1 MKKIICLSG
10 LFIMLIVS
18 GCFEITQESTIYADG
33 SGVYSN
39 ITDMSAVIG
48 MVKMMGGQE
57 TKDLEKLKVDTLV
70 SLAALKDSLPGLNE
84 KEKQLLE
91 KASLKVTLDADIE
104 KFLLNFSFPFSRPG
118 DIVII
123 NDLLKKSGKKIM
135 GDQMGKLMP
144 DSGKSGG
151 DALTSGSGEQEP
163 DLDSYFDFTY
173 EKGRF
178 TKKLNKEK
186 YANVEND
193 KSLKSLQ
200 EMGQMGSPMKL
211 KTILNL
217 PKPAKKAEG
226 AGIQLSEDKKKVT
239 IEATIDDFFEN
250 PAKFEY
256 VIEY

>member
-1 MKKIICLSG
+1 
-10 LFIMLIVS
+10 
-18 GCFEITQESTIYADG
+18 
-33 SGVYSN
+33 
-39 ITDMSAVIG
+39 
-48 MVKMMGGQE
+48 
-57 TKDLEKLKVDTLV
+57 
-70 SLAALKDSLPGLNE
+70 LAALKDSLPDLKE

-91 KASLKVTLDADIE
+91 KASLKVTLDADAE

-118 DIVII
+118 DIIII

-135 GDQMGKLMP
+135 GDQMNRLMP
-144 DSGKSGG
+144 DSGKGSS
-151 DALTSGSGEQEP
+151 DALSSGSGDQEP

-186 YANVEND
+186 YANAEND

-250 PAKFEY
+250 PARFEY